1 MDAPEALREFLMYV
15 LAHLIEQPKQASIV
29 VGRTS
34 SGATSYRVRLAPEDV
49 KRVVGKN
56 GFTISAIRSLLNVAA
71 QKYGVKISLRVDGVR
86 DEEEGRA
93 EAKGEAA
100 EVKETETHALEGHA
114 AGRCEKWSANPCA
127 AP

>member
-15 LAHLIEQPKQASIV
+15 LAHLIEHPKQASIA
-29 VGRTS
+29 VGTTS

-86 DEEEGRA
+86 EEDEGGGAASEKKDHAEDAHEAEEP
-93 EAKGEAA
+93 EI
-100 EVKETETHALEGHA
+100 TETHVIGDGA
-114 AGRCEKWSANPCA
+114 AGNP
-127 AP
+127 